1 MLGLRGTWMVLPSLL
16 CHQGH
21 ILAPL
26 WPEVIPRSSS
36 PDRQQKRMG
45 SNVGSGPFHLFPF
58 FRGMRMPCRRSERR
72 CGLPYSRCLPDTE
85 TAHSPSAIGLDA
97 VRKRFEWTRKYSS
110 SGYKTTWDSENQGNT
125 EKNLVPVQAWLREKI
140 TRGDF
145 RPMF

>member
-72 CGLPYSRCLPDTE
+72 CGLPYSMCLPDTE
-85 TAHSPSAIGLDA
+85 TAHSPSAIELDA
-97 VRKRFEWTRKYSS
+97 VRKRFEWTGNIPLPGIRPHGILRTREILRK
-110 SGYKTTWDSENQGNT
+110 TWCQCKHG
-125 EKNLVPVQAWLREKI
+125 
-140 TRGDF
+140 
-145 RPMF
+145 